1 MNKKTVSRK
10 SVTKDSQESEL
21 VSSFKYLGFLL
32 DDNLSFKEHIQYV
45 AKKLKVLLGFYCKN
59 KSKDSVYHGAL
70 RFITNCGFLT
80 QHCIS
85 YSKVRW
91 TSLSTHQLAHLYVF
105 IYKAILSP

>member
-45 AKKLKVLLGFYCKN
+45 AKKLLFN
-59 KSKDSVYHGAL
+59 
-70 RFITNCGFLT
+70 
-80 QHCIS
+80 
-85 YSKVRW
+85 
-91 TSLSTHQLAHLYVF
+91 
-105 IYKAILSP
+105 